1 MRESVRSRFVEF
13 TSPMEGVVGHMYLD
27 VKGLV
32 TTAIGNL
39 IDPMQIAM
47 TLPWTH
53 FDGTFASRS
62 EIASEWMRVKSDPVA
77 AKRGH
82 RYTEGIT
89 QLRLTPAGIDLVV
102 SKKLEQM
109 GQYLTSRF
117 PDFEEWNACAQLAT
131 LSMSWACGP
140 AFRFP
145 ALDQCLRARDFD
157 GAAVHCTINE
167 TGNPGVKPRN
177 VAMRILYRNA
187 ARVRDFKLDP
197 STLVWDR
204 SLSVDDTPTL
214 RELPAAEEFPHESP
228 VYFDEEPPKPA
239 A

>member
-1 MRESVRSRFVEF
+1 MRQSVRDAFVRF
-13 TSPMEGVVGHMYLD
+13 TSPMEGVVYWMYLD
-27 VKGLV
+27 VKGLL

-39 IDPMQIAM
+39 IDPMQFAM
-47 TLPWTH
+47 ALPWVH

-62 EIASEWMRVKSDPVA
+62 EIASEWMRVKNDPVA

-89 QLRLTPAGIDLVV
+89 QLRLTPSGVDMVV

-109 GQYLTSRF
+109 GQYLASRF
-117 PDFEEWNACAQLAT
+117 PDLEEWNACAQLAT

-167 TGNPGVKPRN
+167 AGNPGVKPRN

-187 ARVRDFKLDP
+187 ARVQAFHLEPDLLNWTSD
-197 STLVWDR
+197 
-204 SLSVDDTPTL
+204 LSVADAPTL
-214 RELPAAEEFPHESP
+214 PELPAAEEYPHVSP
-228 VYFDEEPPKPA
+228 HYVGEEPPPSA